1 MAISAAKREISNEKL
16 ISVLQKQLSEQS
28 QRISLLLEV
37 TNYQNQ
43 AIKSCKAID
52 HGHMENAIAADICIQ
67 EMVDNAIDKADK
79 EAA

>member
-1 MAISAAKREISNEKL
+1 MVISAAKRAINNEKL
-16 ISVLQKQLSEQS
+16 LSILQKQVSDNS

-37 TNYQNQ
+37 IHYQNQ